1 MNYFQAKQ
9 NIEERVFVDLLSDS
23 GFKAVYAD
31 PANKHLLINLLN
43 NVLPDDVRVSDIVEY
58 RDREQQT
65 DTIFSKK
72 TILDLVCRDSA
83 GNIFGIEVQKKVDKD
98 FAKRC
103 VYYASGQY
111 HSQLSSGGRYSELH
125 PVYELAFLEEKYP
138 HRDESEWDSEHIVSH
153 YHLTEKRTGESLCST
168 IFIIF
173 AELGRFTKSAED
185 CVTTRDKLFYWFKH
199 AGDERESPLSII
211 NVRQYSKA
219 VHFFTGLDS
228 ACIFESNCAQ
238 RSAQRSRVAS
248 SIAPSISGFFL

>member
-168 IFIIF
+168 IS
-173 AELGRFTKSAED
+173 ELSLL
-185 CVTTRDKLFYWFKH
+185 VL
-199 AGDERESPLSII
+199 
-211 NVRQYSKA
+211 
-219 VHFFTGLDS
+219 
-228 ACIFESNCAQ
+228 
-238 RSAQRSRVAS
+238 
-248 SIAPSISGFFL
+248 